1 MLAHGRWHHD
11 AADAAVVIIRLDID
25 SEMVEVHKAKT
36 EHDGFRHFF
45 AVNRDAIH
53 LCIVIIIGKVGVVI
67 LGEEVV

>member
-1 MLAHGRWHHD
+1 
-11 AADAAVVIIRLDID
+11 
-25 SEMVEVHKAKT
+25 MVEVHKAKT

-67 LGEEVV
+67 LGEEIV